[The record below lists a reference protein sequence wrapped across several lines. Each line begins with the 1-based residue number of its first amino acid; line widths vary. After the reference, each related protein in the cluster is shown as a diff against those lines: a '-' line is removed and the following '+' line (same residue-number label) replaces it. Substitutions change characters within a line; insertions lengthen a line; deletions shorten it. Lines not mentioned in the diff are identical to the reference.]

1 MLRLVSE
8 SLDRPPAGSR
18 DSAVTLRRRL
28 AALSLPLAALA
39 ACSASPEARPAAA
52 RDTVTVFAAASL
64 SAPLLAV
71 RDSFARRTGA
81 VVREEHGGSLEL
93 ARRVT
98 ELHRVPDVI
107 ALADQEVFGELLIPR
122 ATRWYARF
130 ATNHMVVAFTPRSRH
145 AAEVQDA
152 NWWRVLLRDDVLVG
166 RTDPELA
173 PAGYRALITFA
184 LAESF
189 YHEPALAARLAAN
202 SPRRLQRGNAA
213 ELAALLEAGE
223 LDYIIEY
230 ESLARAHGFRM
241 VRLPAEID
249 LGDARQA
256 AHYATASVR
265 VRSGPDSVTRRGA
278 PILYG
283 VSVPSGASHPEAGAR
298 FVALMLG
305 RDGQAMLRRQHV
317 EALAHPELVGDS
329 VPAVVRAAVAQSP

>member
-1 MLRLVSE
+1 M
-8 SLDRPPAGSR
+8 AG
-18 DSAVTLRRRL
+18 T
-28 AALSLPLAALA
+28 
-39 ACSASPEARPAAA
+39 

-107 ALADQEVFGELLIPR
+107 ALADQEVFSELLVPR
-122 ATRWYARF
+122 AARWYARF
-130 ATNHMVVAFTPRSRH
+130 ATNRMVVAFTARSRH
-145 AAEVQDA
+145 AAEMDA
-152 NWWRVLLRDDVLVG
+152 AGWWRTLLRDDVLVG

-184 LAESF
+184 LAEGY
-189 YHEPALAARLAAN
+189 YHEPGLAARLTAH

-223 LDYIIEY
+223 LDYIVDY
-230 ESLARAHGFRM
+230 ESLARAHGFRW
-241 VRLPAEID
+241 VRLPPEID
-249 LGDARQA
+249 LGDASHA
-256 AHYATASVR
+256 ARYATAAVR
-265 VRSGPDSVTRRGA
+265 VRSGRDSITRRGA

-283 VSVPSGASHPEAGAR
+283 VSVPSGASHPAAGAR
-298 FVALMLG
+298 FVALLLG
-305 RDGQAMLRRQHV
+305 REGRAMMRRQHV
-317 EALAHPELVGDS
+317 ESLARPELVGDS
-329 VPAVVRAAVAQSP
+329 VPAVVRDAVAQSP